1 MRVAEKTEQSAAVKT
16 ILFATDFSAAS
27 GRAQGYATGLAA
39 RFRAQLVVMHVRAA
53 RNYALP
59 PETWP
64 RDNDPE
70 TNLRRV
76 KESISNSVAGI
87 RAESYLGEGN
97 VWNALNSFAAQTPVD
112 LLVLGTRG
120 REGASKFLLGSQ
132 AEEIFRNAECP
143 VLIVGPHSKQMGDG
157 GNQVSEILYATD
169 FSPESLAAFPYAVSF
184 ALALQARLSLLH
196 VIRESDETQATKAEE
211 LRLLCR
217 RMIRSLAPSE
227 TEFWQQPECIVE
239 EGQPAETILE
249 IATGRHSGL
258 IVLGVRKATGIS
270 AAGAAHFGT
279 GVAHKIVA
287 RAECP
292 VLTVR
297 G

>member
-39 RFRAQLVVMHVRAA
+39 RFRAQLVVMHVRPA

-64 RDNDPE
+64 RDDDPE
-70 TNLRRV
+70 TNLRRL

-97 VWNALNSFAAQTPVD
+97 VWNALNSFVAQTPVD

-132 AEEIFRNAECP
+132 AEEIFRRLIAAGVRGYVFKSDPAREIEAAITALRQHKPYFTSRISSALIDSAVRAINEGQKDQPFLTPRERQIIQLVAE
-143 VLIVGPHSKQMGDG
+143 GFTNKQVAKALR
-157 GNQVSEILYATD
+157 VSEKTVETHRA
-169 FSPESLAAFPYAVSF
+169 SLMRKLGINSIIELVRYAV
-184 ALALQARLSLLH
+184 RNN
-196 VIRESDETQATKAEE
+196 I
-211 LRLLCR
+211 
-217 RMIRSLAPSE
+217 I
-227 TEFWQQPECIVE
+227 QP
-239 EGQPAETILE
+239 
-249 IATGRHSGL
+249 
-258 IVLGVRKATGIS
+258 
-270 AAGAAHFGT
+270 
-279 GVAHKIVA
+279 
-287 RAECP
+287 
-292 VLTVR
+292 
-297 G
+297 